1 MNWALV
7 QWSIWQFQLNVE
19 AGAGKCYVG
28 PMRVGYRSDQTKAQ
42 IITRLGR

>member
-7 QWSIWQFQLNVE
+7 QWSIGQFELNFE
-19 AGAGKCYVG
+19 NGAGKCYVG
-28 PMRVGYRSDQTKAQ
+28 PIGVGYRSDQTKSQ